1 MVKMNNQQTLVDVRD
16 ISKVYKSQKAFWDYF
31 LPSKRQENNDKYA
44 LKNVTLQLKAGE
56 CLGLL
61 GPNGAGKSTLVKT
74 ICGLQKAD
82 CGKVRVLGSSP
93 SHRDYDFLRRIG
105 VVFGH
110 KSSLW
115 WDLPVKDS
123 YAVLQKIYDIDRKN
137 FMLKLEELTQ
147 ALGLSSILNRKVR
160 NLSLGERVKCEV
172 VAALIHDPDLLI
184 LDEPTVGLDI
194 LSKYE
199 LRKYLHSLVKQQNK
213 GIIITSHDMADIEHC
228 ASRIVFLKESEI
240 IFDGS
245 VSTVSEKV
253 GNFVTSSLVVQEC
266 PLSDDFIEQVKAAV
280 DYISTQGEIISK
292 AMTQSKME
300 WLIDADIKDKMF
312 ECLQKLVMDQPN
324 ILIQFSP
331 PSLED
336 IYLKQFKDSGK
347 QECV

>member
-1 MVKMNNQQTLVDVRD
+1 MVKGNNQQTFVDVRD
-16 ISKVYKSQKAFWDYF
+16 ISKVYKSQKNFWDYF
-31 LPSKRQENNDKYA
+31 RSSKREENNDKYA

-82 CGKVRVLGSSP
+82 CGKVQVLGYSP
-93 SHRDYDFLRRIG
+93 SHRNYDFLRRIG

-123 YAVLQKIYDIDRKN
+123 YTVLQKIYDIDRKN
-137 FMLKLEELTQ
+137 FTLKLEELTQ
-147 ALGLSSILNRKVR
+147 ALGLSSILNRRVR

-199 LRKYLHSLVKQQNK
+199 LRKYLYSLVKQQNK
-213 GIIITSHDMADIEHC
+213 GVIITSHDMADIEHC
-228 ASRIVFLKESEI
+228 ASRIVLLKEGTI

-245 VSTVSEKV
+245 VHSVSEKV
-253 GNFVTSSLVVQEC
+253 GSFVTSSLVVQEH
-266 PLSDDFIEQVKAAV
+266 LFSDDFIEQVKAAV
-280 DYISTQGEIISK
+280 DQLSIQGEIISK
-292 AMTQSKME
+292 TMTQSKME
-300 WLIDADIKDKMF
+300 WLIDANIKDKMF
-312 ECLQKLVMDQPN
+312 ECLQKLIIDQPN
-324 ILIQFSP
+324 IAIQFSP

-336 IYLKQFKDSGK
+336 IYLKQFKDGDK
-347 QECV
+347 